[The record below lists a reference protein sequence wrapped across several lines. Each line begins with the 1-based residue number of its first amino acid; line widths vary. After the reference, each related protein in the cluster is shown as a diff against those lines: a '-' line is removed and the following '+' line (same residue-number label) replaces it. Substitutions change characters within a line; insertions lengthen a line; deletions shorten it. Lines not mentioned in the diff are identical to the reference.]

1 MSGKPI
7 FYHVSSL
14 TSLFNVN
21 YSDRGRE
28 KQVRRLQNHSTGTPN
43 RYSWS
48 KSNSRHHYTSWKTRE
63 KKKKKRENVGSMPK
77 ARCVSFRRKSTMI
90 CCRRRNFF
98 FKNHRR
104 GEEMQKKITRD
115 KHTFESVQ
123 RLFND
128 SLFLLA
134 KLVIVILSSSSF
146 I

>member
-63 KKKKKRENVGSMPK
+63 KKKKKEKTLDRCPK
-77 ARCVSFRRKSTMI
+77 HDVCLFEGKAQWYVVDGEIFFLKIIEEEKR
-90 CCRRRNFF
+90 CRRR
-98 FKNHRR
+98 
-104 GEEMQKKITRD
+104 
-115 KHTFESVQ
+115 
-123 RLFND
+123 
-128 SLFLLA
+128 SLEINILSNRSNVSSTILYFFLLNW
-134 KLVIVILSSSSF
+134 L
-146 I
+146 